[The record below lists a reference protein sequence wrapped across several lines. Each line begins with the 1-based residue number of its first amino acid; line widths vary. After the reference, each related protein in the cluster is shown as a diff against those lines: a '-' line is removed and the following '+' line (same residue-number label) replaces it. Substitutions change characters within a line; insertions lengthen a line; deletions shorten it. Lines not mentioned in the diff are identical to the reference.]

1 MTKILI
7 VEDDP
12 TAPKTLA
19 LNLHEES
26 FGVVAS
32 EDGVEQARK
41 TSPATGCG
49 HSA

>member
-1 MTKILI
+1 MNKILI

-12 TAPKTLA
+12 TERETLA

-26 FGVVAS
+26 FKAMAS
-32 EDGVEQARK
+32 EDGSEQARK